1 MTSILLALHYQN
13 EVLHKDGRIRLGVA
27 AHDPGR
33 AAVVAAAKRLLA
45 GARAHRVPVVSV
57 RIAFRP
63 DHGEVIANAEI
74 WRRVVAG
81 RVLIEGSWGAAF
93 HEGLGPEPGEFVVTH
108 GRNNAF
114 YASPLESVVQ
124 RFGARHIVMAGVST
138 SYVVESTA
146 RHASDMG
153 YEVVVAADACSAGTP
168 EAHRASLA
176 ALAML
181 AEVMSVDEI
190 ITQWGRSA

>member
-1 MTSILLALHYQN
+1 MSTILLALHYQN
-13 EVLHKDGRIRLGVA
+13 EVLHEDGRIRLGVA
-27 AHDPGR
+27 EHDLGR
-33 AAVVAAAKRLLA
+33 AALIAAAKRLLA
-45 GARAHRVPVVSV
+45 GARAHGVPVVSV

-63 DHGEVIANAEI
+63 DYAEIIANAEI

-81 RVLIEGSWGAAF
+81 RVMIEGSWGAAF
-93 HEGLGPEPGEFVVTH
+93 HEGLGPGPGEFVVTH

-114 YASPLESVVQ
+114 FASPLESVV
-124 RFGARHIVMAGVST
+124 RRLGASRLVMAGVST

-146 RHASDMG
+146 RYASDVG
-153 YEVVVAADACSAGTP
+153 YEVVIAADACSAATQ

-181 AEVMSVDEI
+181 AEVTTVDKVIEE
-190 ITQWGRSA
+190 WERAK